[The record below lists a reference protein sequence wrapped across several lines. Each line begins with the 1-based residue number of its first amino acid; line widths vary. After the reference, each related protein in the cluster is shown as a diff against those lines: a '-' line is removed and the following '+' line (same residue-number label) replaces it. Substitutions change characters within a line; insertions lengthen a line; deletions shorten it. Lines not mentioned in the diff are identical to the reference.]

1 MTSITTVPLAWQSSP
16 PCPIKCRSG
25 ITRIGCTHPTSRSI
39 TTNRGRKSPRIWCR
53 GEGGMRHID
62 EKTHEPDLAAE
73 WKKEMHKYADPK
85 TGLDVVDL
93 EEAMIEQPKEHSG
106 ILADHI
112 SLYLIRQIAAQ
123 HSARPNTPA
132 SAGKRTQAGP
142 QLHHLIA
149 VQRNELVAM
158 VSKQIET
165 ESKRLEIWFQDAPSA
180 ASNSDDGRPRLRR
193 SFTHV
198 ALARR
203 LGIGDERRAAFRI
216 HFVVE
221 RRRRNRIARRPT
233 GACNPRR
240 CRHRACGK
248 AADESSATGHRD
260 RRVAAD
266 DGRVDGALRHEGR

>member
-16 PCPIKCRSG
+16 PCPIKCRFWHHEDRLHAPYIQINHDESG
-25 ITRIGCTHPTSRSI
+25 QEVTE
-39 TTNRGRKSPRIWCR
+39 IWCR

-180 ASNSDDGRPRLRR
+180 ASNSDDGRPRLAPSFSPRR
-193 SFTHV
+193 FGSPT
-198 ALARR
+198 RN
-203 LGIGDERRAAFRI
+203 
-216 HFVVE
+216 
-221 RRRRNRIARRPT
+221 RRRTPGRLPDPLCRRTPPKESNRPAP
-233 GACNPRR
+233 N
-240 CRHRACGK
+240 
-248 AADESSATGHRD
+248 
-260 RRVAAD
+260 RRVQPAALSAP
-266 DGRVDGALRHEGR
+266 RLRQSR